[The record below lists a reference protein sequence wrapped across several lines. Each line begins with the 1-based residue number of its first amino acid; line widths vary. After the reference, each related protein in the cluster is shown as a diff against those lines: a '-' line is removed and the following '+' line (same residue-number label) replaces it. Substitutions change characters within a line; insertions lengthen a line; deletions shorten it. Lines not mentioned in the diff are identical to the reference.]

1 MKTAFAIP
9 LVLVA
14 SLFAG
19 PGPAAAVSSD
29 RFVAGPTVTESAP
42 VAGDLF
48 AAGGSI
54 DVDADVDGDAFLAAG
69 KIRVGADVGQSL
81 YGAAGHLSVLGAI
94 ARNARLAAGS
104 VEITET
110 ARIGGNLSVAGGN
123 IVVRGTIDGELSAA
137 AGDLLIDGA
146 ITGDVDVAARS
157 VALGPNARI
166 GGTLRYRSAEP
177 LARDASAQ
185 VLGTVERR
193 GIDRPAAPSREETAR
208 REEIRRGFRL
218 GFAIFW
224 TVGVMLLAA
233 AVVATIP
240 RLSAAVSETLRT
252 RVGASIVLGFIVL
265 VCTPV
270 AVLMLFATV
279 VGIPLGLLLVL
290 LYLMLLPLAWVGSA
304 IGIGDRVLA
313 RVSPANATRTRWRIV
328 GALLAA
334 VALALVWRI
343 PWVGSI
349 MALAVLLAGLG
360 AWTWQL
366 RRLTTR

>member
-9 LVLVA
+9 LVLAA

-19 PGPAAAVSSD
+19 PRPAAAVSSD

-54 DVDADVDGDAFLAAG
+54 DVDADVAGDAFLAAG
-69 KIRVGADVGQSL
+69 KIRLGADVGQSL

-123 IVVRGTIDGELSAA
+123 VVVRGTIDGELSAA

-146 ITGDVDVAARS
+146 VTGDVDVAARS

-166 GGTLRYRSAEP
+166 GGALRYRSAEP

-193 GIDRPAAPSREETAR
+193 GIDRPAPSREEIGR

-233 AVVATIP
+233 AVVAAIP

-252 RVGASIVLGFIVL
+252 RLGASIVLGFIVL

-313 RVSPANATRTRWRIV
+313 WVSPANATRTRWRIA

-334 VALALVWRI
+334 IALALVWRI

-349 MALAVLLAGLG
+349 IALAVLLAGLG